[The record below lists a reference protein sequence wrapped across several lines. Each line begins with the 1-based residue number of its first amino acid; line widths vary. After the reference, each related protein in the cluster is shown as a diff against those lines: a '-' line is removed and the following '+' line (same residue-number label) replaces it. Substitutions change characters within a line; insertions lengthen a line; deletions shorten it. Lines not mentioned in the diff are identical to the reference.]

1 MAEQEGYLFQ
11 KITHD
16 SSGKEID
23 LGFLKDGTFV
33 ETMDLSGP
41 RFMLSFDDP
50 YSYIRDTL
58 KLKELDE
65 VTIRVA
71 DIPGRAGLDQTFP
84 CIVIKN
90 EPVGDCQKISL
101 VPKAVYEIKRPRDQS
116 ELFVQKGAE
125 SIIQRFFKGVQLDIG
140 SFPVVEDYH
149 YIAGERPALVLRQMA
164 RELGAHLFYSRG
176 KVVMKTIDDMLQDNP
191 VATYVYGNA
200 SAENQII
207 IYKSPGFQGLLREK
221 LLRPAFAF
229 GESRGLLDTLSDIAG
244 KLLSGDVAGATSSA
258 VGAAISTAQE
268 KVKAPVISSLQNPT
282 SLKNLQKTVLPIFD
296 MTCLGNGFLQP
307 GKLLKV
313 KIEKNTA
320 EDPYDESTPEKM
332 VISEVAHWYSAQ
344 KYYSR
349 VKCVTPLE

>member
-1 MAEQEGYLFQ
+1 MAGQEGYLFQ
-11 KITHD
+11 KITHEG
-16 SSGKEID
+16 SGKELD
-23 LGFLKDGTFV
+23 LGFLKEGTFV

-50 YSYIRDTL
+50 YSYIRDTV
-58 KLKELDE
+58 KVKELDE

-71 DIPGRAGLDQTFP
+71 DIPGRAGLDQTFT
-84 CIVIKN
+84 CIVVKN
-90 EPVGDCQKISL
+90 MPVGDCQKLSL
-101 VPKAVYEIKRPRDQS
+101 IPKEVYEIKRPRDKS

-125 SIIQRFFKGVQLDIG
+125 SIIQQFFKGASLDVS

-164 RELGAHLFYSRG
+164 RELGAHLFFRRG
-176 KVVMKTIDDMLQDNP
+176 KVVMKTFEEMLQESP
-191 VATYVYGNA
+191 VATYTYGDQN
-200 SAENQII
+200 AENQII
-207 IYKSPGFQGLLREK
+207 IYESPGFQGLLKEK
-221 LLRPAFAF
+221 LLRPAYAF

-244 KLLSGDVAGATSSA
+244 KLMSGDVAGAASSA
-258 VGAAISTAQE
+258 AGAAMSAAQE

-282 SLKNLQKTVLPIFD
+282 SVKNLQKAILPAFD
-296 MTCLGNGFLQP
+296 MTCLGNGFLEP
-307 GKLLKV
+307 GKPLKV
-313 KIEKNTA
+313 KINKNAA

-349 VKCVTPLE
+349 VRCATALE